1 MKDLITIYIVNFNYG
16 KFLKNAIDSALNQDY
31 ENKEIIVFD
40 NGSTDNSSKILV
52 EYIKS
57 CKIIYNSQQ
66 KLIPTINQA
75 INISSGKYILRLDA
89 DDFLHPEAVTIL
101 HENIIKHKS
110 TALVFSSYNVVDN
123 EGKKLYTRIRDF
135 DNKKNKIFHNPA
147 HGACSLMNLDILKSI
162 GGYDESFT
170 AQDGYYIWLK
180 LVFNYRVIGV
190 KDILFSYRRHND
202 NLTNDYHKI
211 LKSRMEI
218 QQKYTNENLQINWSK
233 IFVILIN
240 TKTSNFNILDKINDV
255 IDFGILSKNIYV
267 FKDVTAD
274 KRDNANYIYK
284 NNFRFNEES
293 IKEITNRNDF
303 NQVVFFNLDYFKAP
317 LFLIKHLIYNNLI
330 YGTNKSTLVTPL
342 NNSVFI
348 LNDKGKEEVQLES
361 KIRRENYDYYLNSGI
376 AMSFS
381 KLNINSTLSYIE
393 VSENMT
399 LKYSLLNE

>member
-1 MKDLITIYIVNFNYG
+1 
-16 KFLKNAIDSALNQDY
+16 
-31 ENKEIIVFD
+31 
-40 NGSTDNSSKILV
+40 
-52 EYIKS
+52 
-57 CKIIYNSQQ
+57 
-66 KLIPTINQA
+66 
-75 INISSGKYILRLDA
+75 
-89 DDFLHPEAVTIL
+89 
-101 HENIIKHKS
+101 
-110 TALVFSSYNVVDN
+110 
-123 EGKKLYTRIRDF
+123 
-135 DNKKNKIFHNPA
+135 
-147 HGACSLMNLDILKSI
+147 MNLDVLKSI

-267 FKDVTAD
+267 FKDVPAD

-317 LFLIKHLIYNNLI
+317 LFLIKHLIFNNLI

-381 KLNINSTLSYIE
+381 QLNINSTLSYIE